1 MKNYLWAFP
10 IAGIYFVFETIFGA
24 LPTIIMRLLGFEK
37 AANAYNRFWMSFTS
51 DFILFFLNIHVKV
64 IGDLE
69 GLKKELKS
77 GRKIC
82 FIANHTSMMDI
93 PVMSGTLCLGCG
105 YIMLERFKHY
115 PFINAMGIAADC
127 VFIPAN
133 DMKRGVEA
141 IRKGAERI
149 EKGQTFAVFPEGK
162 RSKTGEIDNFK
173 PGSFRLA
180 FISGADIIPLTIK
193 GVRDGFEDRKS
204 FFGRVDGTVH
214 IGSPVRTENL
224 DRDKRSEVCQKVE
237 QQIKTTYA
245 TL

>member
-1 MKNYLWAFP
+1 MKNYIWAFP
-10 IAGIYFVFETIFGA
+10 LAGIYLLLEAIFGSV
-24 LPTIIMRLLGFEK
+24 PTIIMRLLGFDK
-37 AANAYNRFWMSFTS
+37 AANAYNRFWMSLTS
-51 DFILFFLNIHVKV
+51 DFILFFLNIHVK
-64 IGDLE
+64 ITGDLE
-69 GLKKELKS
+69 GLRKEMKS

-105 YIMLERFKHY
+105 YILKEELKHY
-115 PFINAMGIAADC
+115 PFINLMAVAANC
-127 VFIPAN
+127 VFIPPN
-133 DMKRGVEA
+133 DLKGGVEA

-162 RSKTGEIDNFK
+162 RSTTGEIDFFK

-193 GVRDGFEDRKS
+193 GVRDGFEERKS

-214 IGSPVRTENL
+214 IGSPIRTENI
-224 DRDKRSEVCQKVE
+224 DRDQRSEICQKVE
-237 QQIKTTYA
+237 NQIKTTYSS
-245 TL
+245 L